1 MGYITDKNIHD
12 GLIGD
17 ASLVRFDL
25 RTRKLLIEDIS
36 DQINN

>member
-1 MGYITDKNIHD
+1 MASFSDKNIND

-25 RTRKLLIEDIS
+25 RTRKLLIEDI
-36 DQINN
+36 